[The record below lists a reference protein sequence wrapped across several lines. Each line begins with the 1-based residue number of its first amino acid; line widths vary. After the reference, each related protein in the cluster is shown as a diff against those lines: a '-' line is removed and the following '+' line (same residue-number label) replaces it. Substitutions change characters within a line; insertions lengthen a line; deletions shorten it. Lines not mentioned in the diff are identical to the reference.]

1 ATPEVDLKVVTRLQE
16 IIESQREEIHKT
28 EKEHHLRSSEVDN
41 LKSQLEKVNHVN
53 RELRRRQRTNN
64 NQMRSLIDERAELQA
79 ALQEETR
86 AVTILRQRLG
96 LAQKENEDLASSS
109 SDSLDLTN
117 KLVFDRDDPNRPR
130 FTMTELKEIL
140 YERNELKAR
149 VSDLEDELEM
159 YRPKEDRQYVVRRS
173 VFRSACNVCAIV
185 TLIQLTLF
193 VARLILACLAV
204 IHRP

>member
-1 ATPEVDLKVVTRLQE
+1 MITCQLFVIRETDFEV
-16 IIESQREEIHKT
+16 I
-28 EKEHHLRSSEVDN
+28 
-41 LKSQLEKVNHVN
+41 
-53 RELRRRQRTNN
+53 
-64 NQMRSLIDERAELQA
+64 SLYFQ
-79 ALQEETR
+79 
-86 AVTILRQRLG
+86 
-96 LAQKENEDLASSS
+96 

-159 YRPKEDRQYVVRRS
+159 YRPKEERQYVMRES
-173 VFRSACNVCAIV
+173 LFHSACNMCAIV

-204 IHRP
+204 THRP